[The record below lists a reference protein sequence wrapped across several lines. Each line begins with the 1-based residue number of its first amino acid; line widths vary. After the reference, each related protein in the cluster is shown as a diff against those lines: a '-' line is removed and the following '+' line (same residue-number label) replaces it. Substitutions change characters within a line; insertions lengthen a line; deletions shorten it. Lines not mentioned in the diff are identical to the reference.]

1 MKPSTLDTLI
11 WVFIYGGL
19 LGVGLGLSV
28 SRSAEAVGY
37 TIVAAGCIATAVG
50 AVLVYLR
57 SRASDEVGKADDKV
71 ADKA

>member
-28 SRSAEAVGY
+28 ARSDDAVGY
-37 TIVAAGCIATAVG
+37 TIVVVGGIATAVG

-57 SRASDEVGKADDKV
+57 SRM

>member
-28 SRSAEAVGY
+28 ARSDMAVGC
-37 TIVAAGCIATAVG
+37 TIAVAGGIATAVG
-50 AVLVYLR
+50 VVMVLLR
-57 SRASDEVGKADDKV
+57 SRMSDKV
-71 ADKA
+71 AEKTADGA